1 MNSCADRRFRTVV
14 KIQLLNIAAGRPS
27 MLLFRLL
34 IATLRCGK
42 YQSSRSWRLITSSD
56 CSFAIAV
63 LKTGKVELECF
74 GHTQGA

>member
-1 MNSCADRRFRTVV
+1 
-14 KIQLLNIAAGRPS
+14 